1 MNFSKVFL
9 VLKRE
14 YITRVRSKSFI
25 LSTILTPLA
34 LVAFGA
40 LMFWIMTSDTET
52 DKLVGVVDNT
62 EVLVDKLVEK
72 NKQRY
77 IDVSEFSLDSVKS
90 KVLSENL
97 DAYIILDNKN
107 IDSNETLEL
116 IYGGSGSI
124 GFSGS
129 VQSDLR
135 DIIQE
140 ERLSRANVSDEVKA
154 LFEMRPR
161 LDTRKLTA
169 EGEAE
174 DDKAGFMSAVGFILG
189 LLIFIGLFGY
199 GAILMRSVI
208 EEKTSRI
215 VEIITSSVTRS

>member
-1 MNFSKVFL
+1 MSFAKVLL

-14 YITRVRSKSFI
+14 YITRVRSKSFL
-25 LSTILTPLA
+25 LSTILTSLVLA
-34 LVAFGA
+34 AFGA
-40 LMFWIMTSDTET
+40 LMFWIMTSDSDTE
-52 DKLVGVVDNT
+52 KLVGVMDNT
-62 EVLVDKLVEK
+62 GVLVEKLVDKNEH
-72 NKQRY
+72 RY
-77 IDVSEFSLDSVKS
+77 VDVSDLSIDSVINS
-90 KVLSENL
+90 VLSENL
-97 DAYIILDNKN
+97 DAYLVLDNKH
-107 IDSNETLEL
+107 IDTNERLEL
-116 IYGGSGSI
+116 IYGGSGSL

-169 EGEAE
+169 EGESE